1 MTGLKKKKEVNLESA
16 NIIQDKQRTFVIA
29 TSYDQD
35 KIMNNNIL
43 TDQNIRNFR
52 NGRVNYRTN

>member
-1 MTGLKKKKEVNLESA
+1 VTGLKKKKEVNLESA